1 MDEPLSTIW
10 HFEVV
15 RIGNQPVLVSQ
26 CVVALLI
33 VVIGLWLARRASRLL
48 VRRLMR
54 LPGVKPN
61 AAAVIEKLVF
71 YVLVL
76 VVVAIA
82 LQTVSIPIS
91 AFAVLGGAFAIG
103 LGFGAQNLFNN
114 FISGLILI
122 IEQPIRVGD
131 LIEIDSQQGHV
142 EDIGTRCTRIRRS
155 DGVDLLIPNSRLL
168 ENTVTNWTFSDRKI
182 RTSITVG
189 VDYGSPTRRVAEILE
204 RAVREHPLV
213 LKDDPVSVLFE
224 EFGSDA
230 LVFVVHF
237 WTMIESEMELRVVRS
252 DIRFKIEE
260 SCRDT
265 RVGIVFPQRQI
276 RLEASR
282 PLEIKVLGA
291 SDSGGP

>member
-33 VVIGLWLARRASRLL
+33 VCVGLWLARRASRLL
-48 VRRLMR
+48 VRRLTR

-61 AAAVIEKLVF
+61 AAAVIERLVF
-71 YVLVL
+71 YVLAL
-76 VVVAIA
+76 VVIAIA

-131 LIEIDSQQGHV
+131 WIEVESQRGRV
-142 EDIGTRCTRIRRS
+142 EDVGARCTRIRRD
-155 DGVDLLIPNSRLL
+155 DGVDLLVPNSKLL
-168 ENTVTNWTFSDRKI
+168 ESTVINWTLSDPRV
-182 RTSITVG
+182 RTSIRVG
-189 VDYGSPTRRVAEILE
+189 FAYGSPARRIAEILE
-204 RAVREHPLV
+204 QAAREHEHV
-213 LKDDPVSVLFE
+213 LRDEDVDVLFS
-224 EFGSDA
+224 EFGDNA
-230 LVFVVHF
+230 LVFDLEF
-237 WTMIESEMELRVVRS
+237 WTEMRPEFEKREVESDLRFR
-252 DIRFKIEE
+252 IEE
-260 SCRDT
+260 LSREAGLT
-265 RVGIVFPQRQI
+265 MAFPQRDI
-276 RLEASR
+276 HLDTSR
-282 PLEIKVLGA
+282 PLEVRVV
-291 SDSGGP
+291 SSSS